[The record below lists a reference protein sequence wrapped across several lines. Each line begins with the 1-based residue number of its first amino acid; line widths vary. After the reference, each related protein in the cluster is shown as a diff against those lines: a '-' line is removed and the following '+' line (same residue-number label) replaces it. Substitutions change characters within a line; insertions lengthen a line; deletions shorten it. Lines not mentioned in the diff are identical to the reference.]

1 MNSIFSDQAWTLFSS
16 TLNDQMRKH
25 IPTTIPKKDKRRK
38 IWMTREATAK
48 HKRKQQAWNKY
59 KQTRDHDDYIRAT
72 TEKNEFITMTR
83 NLCRDF
89 ERKLACS
96 LKENPKDLW
105 RYCKSKLNNK
115 SGLGDMQQ
123 VNGNLTSDDREK
135 AELLNTYFTSVFTR
149 EDTSVIPQL

>member
-1 MNSIFSDQAWTLFSS
+1 
-16 TLNDQMRKH
+16 MRKH

-48 HKRKQQAWNKY
+48 HTRKQQAWNKY

-96 LKENPKDLW
+96 LNENPKDFW
-105 RYCKSKLNNK
+105 RYCKSKLKNK

-149 EDTSVIPQL
+149 EDTSVIPTRG